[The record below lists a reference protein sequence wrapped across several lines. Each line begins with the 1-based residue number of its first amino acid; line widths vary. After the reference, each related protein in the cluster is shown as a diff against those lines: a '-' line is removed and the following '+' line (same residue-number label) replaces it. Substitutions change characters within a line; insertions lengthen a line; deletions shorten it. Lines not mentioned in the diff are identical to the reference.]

1 MAQTVTYGSRAGRW
15 VLLATILA
23 SGISQLDAT
32 VVNVA
37 LPRIGK
43 DLHIGL
49 TSLQWT
55 VNAYALTLSGLLLL
69 GGSLGDRFGR
79 RRIFVLGVL
88 WFTAASLGCALA
100 PTGAVL
106 IAMRAVQGVG
116 GAMLTPG
123 SLAILQA
130 VFEPDDRAPAVGA
143 WSGLTGVASA
153 LGPVV
158 GGLLVVV
165 APWGWRLVF
174 LINLPLAAVVVLAS
188 KHIPETRDE
197 SAEGRIDVLGAA
209 LAALGLAAVIY
220 GLTEGSTFGWGTR
233 QLGATAAGVV
243 LLALFALVEV
253 RQRTP
258 MLPMR
263 LFRSQQFSAAN
274 AVTIVVY
281 GALGGIFFLLPVE
294 LQQGAG
300 FSALAAGAAL
310 LPVTAMLLLL
320 SSRMGRYA
328 AQHGPRLQMTVGPIV
343 AAVGVTLFARVHP
356 GASYAP
362 AVLPGIL
369 VFGLGMATTVAP
381 LTATVMAAAPSRDV
395 GVASAVNND
404 VARTAAL
411 FAVAV
416 LPALSGIT
424 ATAYKSPTALSNGFH
439 HAVWIAATLTAL
451 GGVLAGLLIRNDVLK
466 SGTARSGASDQVGV
480 ASTAGSSDAASSDA
494 ALS

>member
-1 MAQTVTYGSRAGRW
+1 MAQIVTYGSRAGRW

-23 SGISQLDAT
+23 SGIAQLDAT

-37 LPRIGK
+37 LPRIGR
-43 DLHIGL
+43 DLHVGL

-55 VNAYALTLSGLLLL
+55 VNAYTLTLSGLLLL
-69 GGSLGDRFGR
+69 GGSLGDRLGR
-79 RRIFVLGVL
+79 RRIFVVGVV

-100 PTGAVL
+100 PSAGVL

-130 VFEPDDRAPAVGA
+130 VFAPKDRAPAVGA

-158 GGLLVVV
+158 GGLLVGV

-174 LINLPLAAVVVLAS
+174 LLNLPLAVVVVLAS
-188 KHIPETRDE
+188 RHIPETRDE
-197 SAEGRIDVLGAA
+197 SVDGRIDVVGAA
-209 LAALGLAAVIY
+209 LAATGLAALIY
-220 GLTEGSTFGWGTR
+220 GLTEGSSFGWGTR
-233 QLGATAAGVV
+233 QIGATACGIV
-243 LLALFALVEV
+243 LLAVFVAVELST
-253 RQRTP
+253 RTP

-263 LFRSQQFSAAN
+263 LFRSHQFSAAN
-274 AVTIVVY
+274 VVTIVVY
-281 GALGGIFFLLPVE
+281 GALGGVFFLLPVE

-300 FSALAAGAAL
+300 FSPVEAGASL

-320 SSRMGRYA
+320 SARMGRIA
-328 AQHGPRLQMTVGPIV
+328 ARRGPRLQMTAGPILAAAGV
-343 AAVGVTLFARVHP
+343 ALLTRIHP
-356 GASYAP
+356 GVSYVS
-362 AVLPGIL
+362 AVLPGVL
-369 VFGLGMATTVAP
+369 VFGVGMAVTVAP
-381 LTATVMAAAPSRDV
+381 LTATVMAAAPADDV

-404 VARTAAL
+404 LARTAAL

-424 ATAYKSPTALSNGFH
+424 AAAYKSPAALSQGFH
-439 HAVWIAATLTAL
+439 HAAWIAATFCAM
-451 GGVLAGLLIRNDVLK
+451 GGVLAGIFIRGDVLTK
-466 SGTARSGASDQVGV
+466 AVTVKQ
-480 ASTAGSSDAASSDA
+480 
-494 ALS
+494 

>member
-1 MAQTVTYGSRAGRW
+1 MAQMVTYGSRAGRW

-23 SGISQLDAT
+23 SGIAQLDAT

-37 LPRIGK
+37 LPRIGR
-43 DLHIGL
+43 DLHVGL

-55 VNAYALTLSGLLLL
+55 VNAYTLTLSGLLLL
-69 GGSLGDRFGR
+69 GGSLGDRLGR
-79 RRIFVLGVL
+79 RRIFVVGVI

-100 PTGAVL
+100 PSAAVL

-130 VFEPDDRAPAVGA
+130 VFAPKDRAPAVGA

-158 GGLLVVV
+158 GGLLVGV

-174 LINLPLAAVVVLAS
+174 LLNLPLAVVVVFAS
-188 KHIPETRDE
+188 RHIPETRDE
-197 SAEGRIDVLGAA
+197 SVDGRIDVVGAA
-209 LAALGLAAVIY
+209 LAATGLAALIY
-220 GLTEGSTFGWGTR
+220 GLTEGSSFGWGAR
-233 QLGATAAGVV
+233 QIGATACGIV
-243 LLALFALVEV
+243 LLAVFVAVEL
-253 RQRTP
+253 RTRTP

-263 LFRSQQFSAAN
+263 LFRSHQFSAAN

-281 GALGGIFFLLPVE
+281 GALGGVFFLVPVE

-300 FSALAAGAAL
+300 FSPVEAGASL

-320 SSRMGRYA
+320 SARMGRIA
-328 AQHGPRLQMTVGPIV
+328 SRRGPRLQMAVGPILAATGV
-343 AAVGVTLFARVHP
+343 ALLTRIHP
-356 GASYAP
+356 GVSYVS
-362 AVLPGIL
+362 AVLPGVL
-369 VFGLGMATTVAP
+369 VFGVGMAVTVAP
-381 LTATVMAAAPSRDV
+381 LTATVMAAAPPDDV

-404 VARTAAL
+404 LARTAAL

-424 ATAYKSPTALSNGFH
+424 AAAYKSPSALSNGFH
-439 HAVWIAATLTAL
+439 HAAWIAATLCAL
-451 GGVLAGLLIRNDVLK
+451 GGVLAGVFIRNDVLTK
-466 SGTARSGASDQVGV
+466 ATTAKQ
-480 ASTAGSSDAASSDA
+480 
-494 ALS
+494 

>member
-23 SGISQLDAT
+23 SGIAQLDAT

-37 LPRIGK
+37 LPRIGRN
-43 DLHIGL
+43 LHVGL

-55 VNAYALTLSGLLLL
+55 VNAYTLTLSGLLLL
-69 GGSLGDRFGR
+69 GGSLGDRLGR
-79 RRIFVLGVL
+79 RRIFVVGVI

-100 PTGAVL
+100 PSAGVL
-106 IAMRAVQGVG
+106 IAMRAVQGIG

-130 VFEPDDRAPAVGA
+130 VFAPQDRAPAVGA

-158 GGLLVVV
+158 GGLLVGV

-174 LINLPLAAVVVLAS
+174 LLNLPLAVVVVAAS
-188 KHIPETRDE
+188 RHIPETRDE
-197 SAEGRIDVLGAA
+197 SVEGRIDLVGAA
-209 LAALGLAAVIY
+209 LAATGLAALIY
-220 GLTEGSTFGWGTR
+220 GLTEGSSFGWGAR
-233 QLGATAAGVV
+233 QLGATVSGV
-243 LLALFALVEV
+243 LLLAGFTAVEV
-253 RQRTP
+253 RTRTP

-263 LFRSQQFSAAN
+263 LFRSHQFSAAN
-274 AVTIVVY
+274 AVTIIVY
-281 GALGGIFFLLPVE
+281 GALGGVFFLVPVE

-300 FSALAAGAAL
+300 FSPVEAGASL

-320 SSRMGRYA
+320 SARMGRIA
-328 AQHGPRLQMTVGPIV
+328 ARRGPRLQMTAGPIIAATGV
-343 AAVGVTLFARVHP
+343 ALLTRIHP
-356 GASYAP
+356 GVSYVS
-362 AVLPGIL
+362 AVLPGVL
-369 VFGLGMATTVAP
+369 VFGVGMAVTVAP
-381 LTATVMAAAPSRDV
+381 LTATVMAAAPPDDV

-404 VARTAAL
+404 LARTAAL

-424 ATAYKSPTALSNGFH
+424 AAAYKSPAALSQGFH
-439 HAVWIAATLTAL
+439 HAAWIAATLCAM
-451 GGVLAGLLIRNDVLK
+451 GGVLAGIFIRGDVLTK
-466 SGTARSGASDQVGV
+466 ATTVKQ
-480 ASTAGSSDAASSDA
+480 
-494 ALS
+494 

>member
-1 MAQTVTYGSRAGRW
+1 MAQRVTYGSRAGRW

-23 SGISQLDAT
+23 SGIAQLDAT

-37 LPRIGK
+37 LPRIGRN
-43 DLHIGL
+43 LHIGL

-79 RRIFVLGVL
+79 RRIFVLGVI

-100 PTGAVL
+100 PSGAVL

-123 SLAILQA
+123 SLAILEA

-158 GGLLVVV
+158 GGLLVAV

-174 LINLPLAAVVVLAS
+174 LINLPLAAAVVFAAR
-188 KHIPETRDE
+188 HIPETRDE
-197 SAEGRIDVLGAA
+197 SAEGRIDVVGAA
-209 LAALGLAAVIY
+209 LAAIGLAAVIY
-220 GLTEGSTFGWGTR
+220 GLTEGSTFGWGAR
-233 QLGATAAGVV
+233 QLGATIAGVV
-243 LLALFALVEV
+243 LLAIFAMVEL
-253 RQRTP
+253 RERTP

-281 GALGGIFFLLPVE
+281 GSLGGVFFLLPVE

-300 FSALAAGAAL
+300 FSALGSRRFTAAGHGHAPALVGAHGPVRSSARTTAADDGRPDRRGRRGHL
-310 LPVTAMLLLL
+310 ARESASGSELPVSGAAGH
-320 SSRMGRYA
+320 SRIRVGHGNHRCAADRHGDGGGSVARRRGRVGGEQRRCPDRSAVCGGGVAGTVRY
-328 AQHGPRLQMTVGPIV
+328 HGDRIQVAGRTLERL
-343 AAVGVTLFARVHP
+343 
-356 GASYAP
+356 
-362 AVLPGIL
+362 
-369 VFGLGMATTVAP
+369 
-381 LTATVMAAAPSRDV
+381 PSRGLD
-395 GVASAVNND
+395 
-404 VARTAAL
+404 RC
-411 FAVAV
+411 
-416 LPALSGIT
+416 
-424 ATAYKSPTALSNGFH
+424 
-439 HAVWIAATLTAL
+439 HAVRARRRARWTAHSQRR
-451 GGVLAGLLIRNDVLK
+451 IEEWDVE
-466 SGTARSGASDQVGV
+466 GRGQ
-480 ASTAGSSDAASSDA
+480 
-494 ALS
+494 

>member
-23 SGISQLDAT
+23 SGIAQLDAT

-37 LPRIGK
+37 LPRIGRN
-43 DLHIGL
+43 LHIGL

-79 RRIFVLGVL
+79 RRIFVLGVI

-100 PTGAVL
+100 PSGAFL

-130 VFEPDDRAPAVGA
+130 VFAPDDRAPAVGA

-153 LGPVV
+153 LGPIV
-158 GGLLVVV
+158 GGLLVAV

-174 LINLPLAAVVVLAS
+174 LINLPLAVAVVFAAR
-188 KHIPETRDE
+188 HIPETRDD
-197 SAEGRIDVLGAA
+197 SAEGRIDIVGAA
-209 LAALGLAAVIY
+209 LAAVGLAAVIY
-220 GLTEGSTFGWGTR
+220 GLTEGSTFGWGAR
-233 QLGATAAGVV
+233 QLGAAAAGVV
-243 LLALFALVEV
+243 LLTIFAVVEL
-253 RQRTP
+253 RERTP

-274 AVTIVVY
+274 VVTIVVY
-281 GALGGIFFLLPVE
+281 GSLGGVFFLLPVE

-300 FSALAAGAAL
+300 FSAVAAGASL
-310 LPVTAMLLLL
+310 LPVTATLLLL
-320 SSRMGRYA
+320 SARMGRYA
-328 AQHGPRLQMTVGPIV
+328 ARRGPRLQMTVGPIV
-343 AAVGVTLFARVHP
+343 AAVGVALLARVQP
-356 GASYAP
+356 GASYLS

-369 VFGLGMATTVAP
+369 VFGLGMATTIAP

-424 ATAYKSPTALSNGFH
+424 ATAYKSPVALSNGFH
-439 HAVWIAATLTAL
+439 HAVWIAATLCSL
-451 GGVLAGLLIRNDVLK
+451 GGVLAGLLIRNDVLT
-466 SGTARSGASDQVGV
+466 SGTGRGEAPDQVGV
-480 ASTAGSSDAASSDA
+480 ASTPGSPEVSAS
-494 ALS
+494 